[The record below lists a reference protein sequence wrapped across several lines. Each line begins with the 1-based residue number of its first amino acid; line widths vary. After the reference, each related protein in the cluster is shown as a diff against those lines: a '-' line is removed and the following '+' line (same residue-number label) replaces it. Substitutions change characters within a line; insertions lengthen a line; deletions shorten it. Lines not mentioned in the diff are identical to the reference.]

1 MYKLV
6 FAYFQLKSIKE
17 VNIVF
22 PVLQD
27 LKVPKGSGSRR
38 GSFNP
43 LDGDAA
49 GGGEDEP
56 VVSKDKSNILV

>member
-1 MYKLV
+1 M
-6 FAYFQLKSIKE
+6 
-17 VNIVF
+17 F

-43 LDGDAA
+43 QDGE
-49 GGGEDEP
+49 GGGDDEP
-56 VVSKDKSNILV
+56 VVSRNK